1 MPERVIEQP
10 ALVDTETGDPVSIGR
25 IISIMRE
32 SMVTNLIY
40 QQPDQKDHMI
50 ILFAF
55 AEIYQP
61 HLLADFL
68 EDSGANLAGR

>member
-1 MPERVIEQP
+1 
-10 ALVDTETGDPVSIGR
+10 
-25 IISIMRE
+25 
-32 SMVTNLIY
+32 
-40 QQPDQKDHMI
+40 MI

-61 HLLADFL
+61 YLLADFL